1 MRRSGSLH
9 YLHFLPKSSILT
21 IFLFVF
27 PVLGLLMLPMTGTAQ
42 KAKTNVKW
50 KQISVL
56 VYTKNGKGYVHTNI
70 PSAVAAIK
78 EMGAQNG
85 FSVDVSD
92 DPTVFTEQNLKKYNA
107 LVFTST
113 NNEVFDTDEQKVALM
128 RYVQAG
134 GGFVGIHSVTG
145 TERQWE
151 WFKRLVGGTFVR
163 HAKHQKFKQVIV
175 DKNNLS
181 TASIPANWEIDDECY
196 YVTTMNPDLHVV
208 LAHDLTT
215 VDDKEK
221 PLWFGNSYPSAW
233 YHEWDG
239 GRQFYTA
246 LGHDGT
252 MYNDP
257 IFRKHILGGLEWV
270 VSVNR
275 KPDYSKAHAKSPDDP
290 LPY

>member
-1 MRRSGSLH
+1 MIRFESPRIFSISCRWC
-9 YLHFLPKSSILT
+9 LPVVLILVLQAAVL
-21 IFLFVF
+21 ILV
-27 PVLGLLMLPMTGTAQ
+27 PVGTSAQ
-42 KAKTNVKW
+42 KTKSNVKW
-50 KQISVL
+50 KQVSVL

-70 PSAVAAIK
+70 PFAVAAIK
-78 EMGAQNG
+78 EMGTQNG

-92 DPTVFTEQNLKKYNA
+92 DPSVFTDENLKKYSA

-113 NNEVFDTDEQKVALM
+113 NNDVFDTDAQKVALM

-134 GGFVGIHSVTG
+134 GGFVGIHAVTG
-145 TERQWE
+145 TERKWE

-163 HAKHQKFKQVIV
+163 HAKHQKFKQVVI
-175 DKNNLS
+175 DKNHPS
-181 TASIPANWEIDDECY
+181 TAAIPANWENADECY
-196 YVTTMNPDLHVV
+196 YVTTMNPDIHVV

-215 VDDKEK
+215 VEDKDK

-246 LGHDGT
+246 LGHDDI

-270 VSVNR
+270 VAGNR
-275 KPDYSKAHAKSPDDP
+275 KPDYSKARAKSPDDP